1 MEQKDQW
8 FNGHCIVIPTKPVTL
23 EIWMKEQNERQDE
36 AYKQLIDR
44 AYICSVES
52 L

>member
-8 FNGHCIVIPTKPVTL
+8 FNEHCIAIPRKPVTL

-36 AYKQLIDR
+36 AYKQFFNKL
-44 AYICSVES
+44 
-52 L
+52 